1 MGYKRASDAYDVPQ
15 FTLENRRKKPRLGDL
30 SCAGA
35 GRKWLGRY
43 ETIFS
48 WMLEKK
54 SIVEN
59 IIIIIIISHYI
70 DLREFE
76 KLLDMDFS
84 TGNKTLSFDEIPKK
98 GAAIV

>member
-1 MGYKRASDAYDVPQ
+1 
-15 FTLENRRKKPRLGDL
+15 
-30 SCAGA
+30 
-35 GRKWLGRY
+35 
-43 ETIFS
+43 
-48 WMLEKK
+48 MLEKK